1 MFLRKSSVI
10 RDLILISAIAVLVAG
25 CTSNDG
31 SGEPTAPSSTSTPT
45 STTPSDQPSEEK
57 MHDISFMSYS
67 YVRFPEPES
76 PGVQAIRDKFAA
88 NVQSQF
94 ILASDFNTKLS
105 VVMASGD
112 MPDVVH
118 IQSADANYIKWA
130 REGAFL
136 PLDDY
141 IQQYETFK
149 LVPDAVWNQFRVDG
163 KIYSIPMYSPTYM
176 QSITIRQDW
185 LDRLGLKV
193 PTSYQELLEAA
204 IAFTH
209 NDPDGNG
216 KNDTYGFAM
225 AEKNTPE
232 FSAGAYWSGG
242 WYHKDQDGNYIP
254 GTIGPGRR
262 EVVETLSKAYAEGAV
277 TKDFAVLNW
286 AQANQEF
293 YSGKAGIFIGI
304 PNGMEESYYMGLLE
318 VHPDAVVTSIPYFV
332 APDGSQGSL
341 LNQGYFGLTTL
352 SSKLAD
358 DPEKVKKIL
367 TILDYGRTFFDPKDR
382 TPDNEHFDWLMGGEG
397 NGYDM
402 TDGRAVVREGAESI
416 APVGYMFA
424 REEWRP
430 WAPSN
435 EANQYSKMVY
445 KDPRMQEFIG
455 KIEAMEVNHNKT
467 PYADPSRGIY
477 SETWAQHGLELTNY
491 LNGEITKMISGH
503 RPVSEWDQM
512 VQEWKDRGGADYIKE
527 INEGIKAKQ

>member
-1 MFLRKSSVI
+1 MMRQPLSILRFFV
-10 RDLILISAIAVLVAG
+10 LICAIAVLFAG
-25 CTSNDG
+25 CTAG
-31 SGEPTAPSSTSTPT
+31 SGTQEPSKTTDPSS
-45 STTPSDQPSEEK
+45 PSQTGQSSEGK
-57 MHDISFMSYS
+57 MHDISFMSYA

-76 PGVQAIRDKFAA
+76 PGVEAIRQKFKA
-88 NVQSQF
+88 NVQSQY

-105 VVMASGD
+105 VVMASGA

-118 IQSADANYIKWA
+118 IMSADANYIKWA

-141 IQQYETFK
+141 IDQYETFK
-149 LVPDAVWNQFRVDG
+149 LVPDAVWDQFRVDG
-163 KIYSIPMYSPTYM
+163 KIYSIPMYSPTYV

-193 PTSYQELLEAA
+193 PTNYEELLQAA

-209 NDPDGNG
+209 DDPDGNG
-216 KNDTYGFAM
+216 KDDTYGFAM
-225 AEKNTPE
+225 AEKNSPE
-232 FSAGAYWSGG
+232 FSGGAYWSSA
-242 WYHKDQDGNYIP
+242 WYHKDAEGNYIP
-254 GTIGPGRR
+254 GMIGPGRR
-262 EVVETLSKAYAEGAV
+262 EVVETLAKAYAEGAV

-304 PNGMEESYYMGLLE
+304 PNGMEEGYYMGLLE
-318 VHPDAVVTSIPYFV
+318 INPEAVVTSIPYFV

-352 SSKLAD
+352 SSALAD
-358 DPEKVKKIL
+358 DPEKVEKIL
-367 TILDYGRTFFDPKDR
+367 TMLDYSRTFIPPEER
-382 TPDNEHFDWLMGGEG
+382 TPDNEHYDWLMGGVG
-397 NGYDM
+397 VGYDM
-402 TDGRAVVREGAESI
+402 VDGRPVVREGAESI

-435 EANQYSKMVY
+435 EANQYSQMVY
-445 KDPRMQEFIG
+445 KDPKMQAFIA
-455 KIEAMEVNHNKT
+455 KIEAMEKEYNKT
-467 PYADPSRGIY
+467 PYADPSRGVY
-477 SETWAQHGLELTNY
+477 SETWAQQGLELTNY

-527 INEGIKAKQ
+527 INEGIRAKQ